1 MERVRSIYNFYCQI
15 VISKNR
21 VDETNLHGLRLAGG
35 YSLEREL
42 LRR

>member
-1 MERVRSIYNFYCQI
+1 MERVHSIYNFYCQI